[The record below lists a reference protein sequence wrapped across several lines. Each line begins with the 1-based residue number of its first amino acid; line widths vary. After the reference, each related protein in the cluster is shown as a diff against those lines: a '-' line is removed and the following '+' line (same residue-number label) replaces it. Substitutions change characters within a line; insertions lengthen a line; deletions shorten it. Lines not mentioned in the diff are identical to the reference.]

1 MLKSLLSLRW
11 LYLVLAWLSIGLAGL
26 GVVLPGLPTTEFVLL
41 AAYFASKSSPK
52 LSRWLQQHRLF
63 GPLLRDWQ
71 NGGVIRRKTKWLA
84 SGSMLLSFALL
95 CLTVK
100 HWPSVL
106 IMGLG
111 MAVGATWIWSRP
123 SGAVEKKS
131 VEQ

>member
-1 MLKSLLSLRW
+1 MLKSWFSLRW

-26 GVVLPGLPTTEFVLL
+26 GVMLPGLPTTEFVLL
-41 AAYFASKSSPK
+41 AAYFASKSLPK

-71 NGGVIRRKTKWLA
+71 NGGVIRHKTKWFA
-84 SGSMLLSFALL
+84 TGSMLLSFTLL
-95 CLTVK
+95 CCTVQ

-111 MAVGATWIWSRP
+111 MGAGAVWMWSRP
-123 SGAVEKKS
+123 TVAPSKKS
-131 VEQ
+131 AE